1 MSNKIKKNDR
11 LYQDALIWMGY
22 RYAIGLTETGEAVK
36 QYKLFRDIEY
46 DTSEFHALA
55 AEISN
60 YLRRKKI
67 KDVVDLR
74 NRLQESDLIWYSFHY
89 AIGRHTYAASHC
101 HDIVQYGKD
110 VLSPERKA
118 FTALDIR
125 RELSYR
131 FHVGFNF
138 KISYELEGKH
148 DPVDYLMVFLQQNKI
163 YTDEQL
169 AKYRRIEVAK
179 NSDGVITYHTEKATE
194 KESYRMGVFSMNF
207 WDYLGWADLASYFD
221 PDSHKRCRTKY
232 KGVER
237 VIEYFDSWV
246 SGEQST
252 TELSYHK
259 VKRPIESYEARPY
272 ICSYI
277 SEEYIVEDE
286 I

>member
-22 RYAIGLTETGEAVK
+22 RYAIGFTETGEAVT

-46 DTSEFHALA
+46 DTPEFHALA

-194 KESYRMGVFSMNF
+194 KESYRMGVFSM
-207 WDYLGWADLASYFD
+207 
-221 PDSHKRCRTKY
+221 
-232 KGVER
+232 